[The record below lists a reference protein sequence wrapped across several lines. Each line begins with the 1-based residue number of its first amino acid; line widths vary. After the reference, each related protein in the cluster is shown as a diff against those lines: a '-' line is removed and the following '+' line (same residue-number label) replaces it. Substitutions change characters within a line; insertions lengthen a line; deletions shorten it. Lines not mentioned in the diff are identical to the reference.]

1 MRPYRIPTDG
11 RGRIW
16 VHFARHTRDALYV
29 SARDVIKGTADRTTI
44 AGRLL
49 LVGTSAPGLVDLRRT
64 PVAGAMPGVEVH
76 ANTIENVVSGIYL
89 RRPAAMTLLEIL
101 GTVAVGLVFVALV
114 PAVPAVWTIGLLG
127 VFLAGLGGG
136 SWYAYEVERL
146 LVDVSYPAACT
157 IVLHLMLT
165 CAGYAREAA
174 RRKTVRSAFGQ
185 YLSPTLVDQLPE
197 HPERLRAV
205 NHSLAAERAAEGL
218 APLPIDLGIGINT
231 GRCCVGNVGSEQ
243 RFNYSALGDPVNLA
257 SRIEGQCK
265 TYGVGVIIGELTRQ
279 GAPELAAIELDLIAV
294 KGKAEPARMFALM
307 GDAALA
313 RQPSFQRLQKRHG
326 AMLAAYR
333 AQDWAAA
340 ATLCAECAALPLAAA
355 ALYAEFRER
364 ISEFASDPPGP
375 DRDGVF
381 RARAK

>member
-1 MRPYRIPTDG
+1 VRPYRIPTDG

-157 IVLHLMLT
+157 IV
-165 CAGYAREAA
+165 
-174 RRKTVRSAFGQ
+174 S
-185 YLSPTLVDQLPE
+185 
-197 HPERLRAV
+197 
-205 NHSLAAERAAEGL
+205 
-218 APLPIDLGIGINT
+218 I
-231 GRCCVGNVGSEQ
+231 
-243 RFNYSALGDPVNLA
+243 
-257 SRIEGQCK
+257 
-265 TYGVGVIIGELTRQ
+265 
-279 GAPELAAIELDLIAV
+279 
-294 KGKAEPARMFALM
+294 
-307 GDAALA
+307 
-313 RQPSFQRLQKRHG
+313 
-326 AMLAAYR
+326 
-333 AQDWAAA
+333 
-340 ATLCAECAALPLAAA
+340 
-355 ALYAEFRER
+355 
-364 ISEFASDPPGP
+364 
-375 DRDGVF
+375 
-381 RARAK
+381 